1 MVSLANTPSI
11 ALSEVVRYFDMKI
24 IYKSSDYEKIKVIVP
39 DVNRPGLQ
47 LVGYLD
53 NFDSHRLQIMGKAEM
68 HFLAERSERILARA
82 FEDLF
87 SLSFPALILTRDLE
101 YFPECIE
108 AAKAADRAL
117 LSVGL
122 TTSELMSK
130 LVDYLNHELAPSIL
144 RHGVLV
150 EIHGEGVL
158 IRGDSGIGKSETA
171 IELVKRGHRLVAD
184 DAVEMR
190 RISDEIHGRAPELTR
205 HFIELRGIGV
215 INVRQMFGV
224 GAIRNYSE
232 VDLVVDLE
240 QWDEN
245 KAYDRFGLEEHTTD
259 ILGVQIPYIVVPVR
273 PGRNLANII
282 EVAAMN
288 NRQKRMG
295 YNAAEEM
302 LQRLDDNAA
311 AAKAAQTAAEEGEQA

>member
-1 MVSLANTPSI
+1 MAKTPSI
-11 ALSEVVRYFDMKI
+11 ALSEVVKYFDMTI
-24 IYKSSDYEKIKVIVP
+24 VYQSSDYEKIQVTVP

-53 NFDSHRLQIMGKAEM
+53 NFDTHRLQIMGKAEI
-68 HFLAERSERILARA
+68 HFLAERSERMVARA
-82 FEDLF
+82 FEGLF
-87 SLSFPALILTRDLE
+87 SLSFPALILTRGMT
-101 YFPECIE
+101 FPPECME
-108 AAKAADRAL
+108 AAKTADRTL
-117 LSVGL
+117 LSVDL

-150 EIHGEGVL
+150 EIYGEGVL

-184 DAVEMR
+184 DAVEMK
-190 RISDEIHGRAPELTR
+190 RISDEIHGCAPELTR

-224 GAIRNYSE
+224 SAIRNHSE
-232 VDLVVDLE
+232 VDLVIDLE

-259 ILGVQIPYIVVPVR
+259 ILGVKIPNVIMPVR
-273 PGRNLANII
+273 PGRNIANII

-311 AAKAAQTAAEEGEQA
+311 AARAAQEKAEE